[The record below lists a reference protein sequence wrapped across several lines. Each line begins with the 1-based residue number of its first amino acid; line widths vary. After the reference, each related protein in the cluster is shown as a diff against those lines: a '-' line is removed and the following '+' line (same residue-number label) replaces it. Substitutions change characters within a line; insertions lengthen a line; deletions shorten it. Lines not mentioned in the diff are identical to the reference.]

1 MCRTNKKRIVWFFL
15 VFSLCLCS
23 CKKQGTEIILD
34 DVGQENQENQPK
46 EEVQEESK
54 GEPEEEAE
62 KEILAEPACIWV
74 DVSGAVARPGVY
86 ELPENARVFEA
97 IEAAGGFLEQADAQW
112 MNQAA
117 TLTDGEKILV
127 YTKEETEAF
136 KAQGMTSEEASAR
149 QESAAPKEET
159 KGKVNLNTATLE
171 GLQEIPGIGEVRAK
185 AIVDYREENGLF
197 GSIEAIQEVPGI
209 KGKTFEKIRN
219 YITTE

>member
-1 MCRTNKKRIVWFFL
+1 MCRTNQKRIVWFFL

-34 DVGQENQENQPK
+34 DVEQENQENLPR
-46 EEVQEESK
+46 EEVQEE
-54 GEPEEEAE
+54 PEEAE
-62 KEILAEPACIWV
+62 KEILAESACIWV

-97 IEAAGGFLEQADAQW
+97 IEAAGGFLEQADTQW

-117 TLTDGEKILV
+117 ALTDGEKIQV
-127 YTKEETEAF
+127 YTKEETEVF
-136 KAQGMTSEEASAR
+136 KTQGMTLEEASAQ

-171 GLQEIPGIGEVRAK
+171 GLQEIPGIGEVRAQ
-185 AIVDYREENGLF
+185 AILEYRQQAGGFKNVEE
-197 GSIEAIQEVPGI
+197 IQEVPGI
-209 KGKTFEKIRN
+209 KGKTYEKIAD
-219 YITTE
+219 YICVD